1 MDTGRE
7 TAQGGREREIF
18 ISVGDARLG
27 ATLHVPREPRGIVL
41 FAHGSGSSRRSPRN
55 RLVARVLQSHSI
67 ATLLFDLL
75 TRGEELV
82 DEGSELLRFNI
93 GLLAS
98 RLRAVTESLRQ
109 YPDIGR
115 LPVGYFGAST
125 GAAAALVAAA
135 ETPEAIAAIVS
146 RGGRPDLAVQALR
159 HVHAPTL
166 LIVGGKDKQVLQWNR
181 KALAQLR
188 CAEKDLIVVP
198 GASHLFEEPGAPE
211 EVARLAAAWFERFL
225 TTASAR
231 RPAADAE
238 SSQAE
243 RAS

>member
-1 MDTGRE
+1 MDPGSE
-7 TAQGGREREIF
+7 TAQRAQEREIF
-18 ISVGDARLG
+18 VSAGEARLG
-27 ATLHVPREPRGIVL
+27 ATLHVPQQSRGIVL
-41 FAHGSGSSRRSPRN
+41 FAHGSGSSSRSPRN
-55 RLVARVLQSHSI
+55 RLVARVLQSRSI

-109 YPDIGR
+109 HPEIER

-135 ETPEAIAAIVS
+135 ETPDAVAALVS

-159 HVHAPTL
+159 RVHAPTL
-166 LIVGGKDKQVLQWNR
+166 LIVGGKDKQVIQWNR

-188 CAEKDLIVVP
+188 STEKDLIIVP
-198 GASHLFEEPGAPE
+198 GASHLFEEPGAHE

-225 TTASAR
+225 PSASAR
-231 RPAADAE
+231 RPAAGAE